1 MNDMTINQAATVLT
15 DVVKQATGQKTIA
28 PIATPEDFTAVA
40 QTALKTGR
48 DPIFNQISQM
58 WTDTIFAVRPNQRP
72 VSTLR
77 MDIGRFGNAVRKLSP
92 VAKQMINDESFLW
105 PVAYDSS
112 KTGKELGNGESVDM
126 WKISKQETL
135 QTNFYG
141 TFVYQQSYT
150 TFRDQLDNAF
160 TGPEQFARFNAM
172 HMTERENDRVRYEE
186 AVARGIQAN
195 LIGAIIDEGQTGRV
209 IHLVQEYNAETGLN
223 LTAQS
228 VYHPDNYA
236 PFMRWVWAKIKT
248 TIRLMGKDSQMY
260 QTVIN
265 GKPILRHTSPENMRV
280 AIYAKAYD
288 QMETMVLS
296 DTYHDDYLKGITF
309 EAIPY
314 WQSIETPDSISITPV
329 YTGTDGSVKKAG
341 ENKQQAGIFAV
352 LHDVD
357 ALGYCFTNVIDAT
370 TPMNTR
376 GLYWNTDVHARC
388 KTIMDNTEKAVVML
402 LD

>member
-15 DVVKQATGQKTIA
+15 EVVKQATGQSVISS
-28 PIATPEDFTAVA
+28 IATPEDFTAVA

-92 VAKQMINDESFLW
+92 VAKQMIDDESFLW
-105 PVAYDSS
+105 PVAYDAS
-112 KTGKELGNGESVDM
+112 KTGKELGNGQSVDM

-160 TGPEQFARFNAM
+160 AGPEQFARFNAM

-296 DTYHDDYLKGITF
+296 DSYHDDYLKGVTF
-309 EAIPY
+309 EAVPY

-329 YTGTDGSVKKAG
+329 YTGTDGAVKKASS
-341 ENKQQAGIFAV
+341 NKEQAGIFAV

-370 TPMNTR
+370 TPLNTR